1 MITYIIIGI
10 TCLVSYQAFIN
21 EELFDKLSFKPYRV
35 KHNKEYYRLI
45 TNGFIHADWNHLLFN
60 MLTLYFFGPTI
71 EEIFTALN
79 GKFTYILFYLLS
91 IAASSLI
98 SLYMHRDDP
107 RYSAIGASGAI
118 NAVIFSYIM
127 INPLSTIYFFFAI
140 PIKAWIFAIL
150 FLAYSTY
157 MAKKNM
163 DNVGHEAHISGA
175 IFGVLFT
182 IITIP
187 NVIEHFISQFVK

>member
-10 TCLVSYQAFIN
+10 TCLVSYQAFNN

-35 KHNKEYYRLI
+35 AHNKEYYRLI
-45 TNGFIHADWNHLLFN
+45 TNGFVHADWNHLFFN
-60 MLTLYFFGPTI
+60 MLTLFFFGPTI
-71 EEIFTALN
+71 ENVFTSLYGAVI
-79 GKFTYILFYLLS
+79 YILFYLLS

-98 SLYMHRDDP
+98 SLYMHKDNP
-107 RYSAIGASGAI
+107 RYCAIGASGAI
-118 NAVIFSYIM
+118 NAVLFAFIM
-127 INPLSTIYFFFAI
+127 INPLATIYFFFAI

-163 DNVGHEAHISGA
+163 DNIGHEAHISGA
-175 IFGVLFT
+175 IFGILFT
-182 IITIP
+182 ILTIP